1 MSNRVALLT
10 NFLPPYR
17 VPVLKALQGRIGELR
32 VFVSVPMEP
41 NRDWSIEW
49 DTLEVTV
56 QRCIT
61 LQRTW
66 RHPHGFSEPN
76 YVHIPYDTLGLL
88 WQYRPQVVI
97 SAEMGARTLQ
107 STVYR
112 WLNPKSRLI
121 LWATLSES
129 TEQGRGKARQFLRK
143 QLLRLVDAVIV
154 NGESGARYIKHLGRD
169 DERVFRVPQTT
180 HVTSFSVQRSSTMSD
195 NVLRLLSV
203 GHLSELKGILPF
215 VKALSRYALEHPG
228 KDLELWLVGDG
239 PLRASLEAMRYPSNL
254 KVCLWGFVPY
264 DQLPAIYAQSD
275 VFVFPT
281 LADEWGLVVNEA
293 KARATPCNCF
303 TYNGREYCF
312 SSGVIGMMSSAEN
325 PEQLEAFCKV
335 GKTYEV
341 KPGIK
346 QRFESFAGAAEEA
359 HKKIENIPKGERLV
373 PWLTAMGEELEK
385 RSIEV

>member
-293 KARATPCNCF
+293 MAAGLPVLGSVYSQAVEELVEDGICGWLYRPDSSEHTVNALERALSTMP
-303 TYNGREYCF
+303 
-312 SSGVIGMMSSAEN
+312 
-325 PEQLEAFCKV
+325 
-335 GKTYEV
+335 
-341 KPGIK
+341 
-346 QRFESFAGAAEEA
+346 
-359 HKKIENIPKGERLV
+359 ERLALMGKAGRSKV
-373 PWLTAMGEELEK
+373 LRLTP
-385 RSIEV
+385 EVVAAYMADVIALVLRGS